1 MRGMAFLTAAL
12 LLVACNPNRGLET
25 RTYDSIQVMER
36 AIDKAVKDPDRAEQ
50 TKATLQEVEASIKDY
65 YDSLAK
71 LRKSAYEAARNYDS
85 TAADFDKVMDR
96 MSLLR
101 RRHRD
106 LLIGLAMRAR
116 TTTTEAEWVEITDV
130 LLEKKMLKR

>member
-1 MRGMAFLTAAL
+1 MRGMAFLMAPL
-12 LLVACNPNRGLET
+12 LLVACNPNRALDA

-36 AIDKAVKDPDRAEQ
+36 AVDKAIEEPDRAEK
-50 TKATLQEVEASIKDY
+50 TKATLQEAEASIADFYAALK
-65 YDSLAK
+65 K
-71 LRKSAYEAARNYDS
+71 LRAKAYELARNYDS
-85 TAADFDKVMDR
+85 TEAEFDRVLDR
-96 MSLLR
+96 MKLLR

-116 TTTTEAEWVEITDV
+116 TSTTETEWDEITDV